1 MKEVV
6 TLQFGTYANFVGAHF
21 WNFQDE
27 VLGRAEAAPDSNAH
41 EAKSPGGDESWP
53 NDLNSDVLFRVGETH
68 QVSGMSLDASM
79 ADSASAARDL
89 DTRSPQI
96 QKFPAFFRFF
106 SDVATSLG
114 LNTSG
119 SSIFC
124 KRITHPG
131 NMVPNVRSSRKYLWL
146 NFKGLERL

>member
-27 VLGRAEAAPDSNAH
+27 VLGRAEAAPDSNAQ

-68 QVSGMSLDASM
+68 QV
-79 ADSASAARDL
+79 
-89 DTRSPQI
+89 
-96 QKFPAFFRFF
+96 
-106 SDVATSLG
+106 TSNNTNWNELG
-114 LNTSG
+114 CFDG
-119 SSIFC
+119 
-124 KRITHPG
+124 
-131 NMVPNVRSSRKYLWL
+131 
-146 NFKGLERL
+146 